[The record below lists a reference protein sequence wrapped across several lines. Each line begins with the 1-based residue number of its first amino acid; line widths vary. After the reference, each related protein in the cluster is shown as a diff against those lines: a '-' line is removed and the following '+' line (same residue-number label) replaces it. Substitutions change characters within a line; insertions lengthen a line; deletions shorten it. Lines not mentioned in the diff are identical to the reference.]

1 MRLKG
6 VLRIAAMLACVCVLP
21 GLAFAGA
28 CTTESVSSLLGTSCS
43 IGDVEYSFIST
54 GDLGFSGSGISASQ
68 LTFTPGGSS
77 LDPEFTITG
86 PFSLTSSS
94 GSPASMGFTFFW
106 VATVIPSGLQIGTAT
121 NSLTGAVVPSG
132 PGSGLVDAG
141 NNVGIPTPSNPLGFI
156 TAIVQTGGPN
166 ANPAVA
172 LEDAQNI
179 PLDGLFFGMGVT
191 DGTVSLTSTSYEYDL
206 VASPEPASLL
216 LLGTGFLGLLGF
228 ASKKFL
234 TNNA

>member
-6 VLRIAAMLACVCVLP
+6 ILRFFAVVACVCVLP

-28 CTTESVSSLLGTSCS
+28 CTSESVSSLLGTSCS
-43 IGDVEYSFIST
+43 IGDVEYNFTSGS
-54 GDLGFSGSGISASQ
+54 FSGAGVSASS
-68 LTFTPGGSS
+68 LTFTPGGSL

-94 GSPASMGFTFFW
+94 GTASLGFDFFW
-106 VATVIPSGLQIGTAT
+106 TATVIPSGMEIGTAT

-132 PGSGLVDAG
+132 PGLGSVSAG
-141 NNVGIPTPSNPLGFI
+141 NNVGIPTPSNPLGFV

-166 ANPAVA
+166 TNPATA
-172 LEDAQNI
+172 LEDSQSIN
-179 PLDGLFFGMGVT
+179 PFDGLFFDMIVT
-191 DGTVSLTSTSYEYDL
+191 DGTVSLTSTSYQYSL
-206 VASPEPASLL
+206 VPTPEPSSLL

-228 ASKKFL
+228 ASKRFL